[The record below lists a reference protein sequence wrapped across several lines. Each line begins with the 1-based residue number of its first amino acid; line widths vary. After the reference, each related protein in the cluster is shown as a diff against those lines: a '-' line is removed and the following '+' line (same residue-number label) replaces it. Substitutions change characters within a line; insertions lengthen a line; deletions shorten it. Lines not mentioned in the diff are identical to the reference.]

1 LKQANFTS
9 LKRKTN
15 LATTQTLGVFMHSF
29 ILLVSLLSSLSSFA
43 NSLEPRHSK
52 MIEMAISSE
61 CGQMF
66 SLDLINTKSTV
77 LMSDNGNQIIGF
89 ISKFEGARRID
100 QGVFDYLEITVESTY
115 ADGYDHSARDWG
127 LFSVDSVRCELK

>member
-1 LKQANFTS
+1 
-9 LKRKTN
+9 
-15 LATTQTLGVFMHSF
+15 MHSF

-52 MIEMAISSE
+52 MIEMAISSQ
-61 CGQMF
+61 CGRMF
-66 SLDLINTKSTV
+66 SLDLINTKSTL
-77 LMSDNGNQIIGF
+77 LMRDNGNQIIGF

-115 ADGYDHSARDWG
+115 ADGYDHSAGDWG